1 MPDEGVALC
10 IFLLL
15 PFTIFH
21 VDGISSVCVTV
32 GVDSR

>member
-15 PFTIFH
+15 TFTIFH
-21 VDGISSVCVTV
+21 VDGISSVCVIV
-32 GVDSR
+32 RVDSR

>member
-10 IFLLL
+10 IFLFL
-15 PFTIFH
+15 PFNIFH
-21 VDGISSVCVTV
+21 VVGISSVCVTV